1 MLPIVPEFADGV
13 ADIFER
19 AVLAIGR
26 AAQRAARPSC
36 GTRVPDA
43 TQGADGAHVD
53 NPVTQE
59 RSQARHVHLDELEI
73 LVYAGAGQDRGHAA
87 RAMSFYFR

>member
-43 TQGADGAHVD
+43 TKGADGAHVH
-53 NPVTQE
+53 NPVTEE
-59 RSQARHVHLDELEI
+59 RSQARPSKPGRHRHLPLSASQEPMLE
-73 LVYAGAGQDRGHAA
+73 HATC
-87 RAMSFYFR
+87 S